1 MKHFLKFFIP
11 FISLTIQ
18 AFSVKAFED
27 VDLLSYS
34 LEDLLNM
41 KVSTVSKRE
50 QSLDES
56 PAFVEIVTQD
66 DIKRRGYKDLSYL
79 LDDIAGVQVTRTFGD
94 NYFNTLWR
102 GVRHTVGSSYLI
114 LVDGIKFNHL
124 YNNETEILATFP
136 LSSIKH
142 IEIVHGPASVAY
154 GNDAVVGIINVITN
168 KDATNKEVFVQLG
181 ENNSQVI
188 DFSTFI
194 AIKDYQL
201 RITGR
206 YDQGDLDMSNSNKY
220 RWTDP
225 ELLSNSNIWGGF
237 SEQFGEANS
246 KHKNKSFAISLLDEN
261 TEITMQYNELATG
274 YGFQYTFDHSLPN
287 PGLWYESE
295 YSFHWQELF
304 NINEDMTVKTLL
316 RYRSSDID
324 NNSFFIDGFLVNN
337 PEANTQ
343 QRLVEASFWESTN
356 SSWTGLSELNW
367 QISSKLHLTA
377 GLEYEAKDLQKAYNI
392 NYGPLLPP
400 ELIDENYDFPSP
412 PTQDTVA
419 NNRIDTNQRGIYF
432 LSQYQLDTYS
442 SKLKHALHFGLRNDK
457 HSVFGSETTIR
468 AGYVSQ
474 WQKTTLKLFYGQA
487 YQEPSAR
494 LLYGG
499 WQGSGSDPKLEPR
512 DANTFE
518 FNINYKMKNILL
530 SSNYYHMQSKNLFN
544 TTDTGAINSGKGLV
558 NGGDFR
564 IKYQTATN
572 IPFSNI
578 SLWATLSWLNSK
590 EQYIDEQDELIWGEV
605 GDLADYTLHGG
616 AYITFNQNWQL
627 NLRGRYYSDRK
638 TVETNEL
645 ENISSFTSVDANI
658 IYSPKRFEQLT
669 FALTIS
675 NLFNQSYFHPG
686 VRSASASTTNIGEVD
701 ENGVWIGS
709 ESYYNAQIPQPDREI
724 RLTAYWRFN

>member
-1 MKHFLKFFIP
+1 MRRILKFVIP
-11 FISLTIQ
+11 FMLLTIQ
-18 AFSVKAFED
+18 AFPVRAFED
-27 VDLLSYS
+27 VDILSYS
-34 LEDLLNM
+34 LEDLLSM

-114 LVDGIKFNHL
+114 LIDGIKFNHL

-136 LSSIKH
+136 LSFIKH

-154 GNDAVVGIINVITN
+154 GNDAVVGIINVITH
-168 KDATNKEVFVQLG
+168 KDATNKEAFVQLG
-181 ENNSQVI
+181 ENNNHVV

-194 AIKDYQL
+194 AIKNYQL

-225 ELLSNSNIWGGF
+225 ALLSNNNIWGYF
-237 SEQFGEANS
+237 SEQFSEAS
-246 KHKNKSFAISLLDEN
+246 SAHKNKALSISLLDED

-295 YSFHWQELF
+295 YSLHWQELF
-304 NINEDMTVKTLL
+304 TVNEDMTVKTLL
-316 RYRSSDID
+316 RYRSSNID
-324 NNSFFIDGFLVNN
+324 NDSFFIDGFLANN
-337 PEANTQ
+337 PETNTQ
-343 QRLVEASFWESTN
+343 QRLVEASYWESTN
-356 SSWTGLSELNW
+356 SSWTGSSELNW
-367 QISSKLHLTA
+367 QVSSKLNLVT

-400 ELIDENYDFPSP
+400 ELIDSNYDFPSP

-419 NNRIDTNQRGIYF
+419 NNRIDTDQRGVYI
-432 LSQYQLDTYS
+432 LSQYQLDAYS
-442 SKLKHALHFGLRNDK
+442 PELKHALHFGLRNDK

-474 WQKTTLKLFYGQA
+474 WQKTTLKLFYGEA

-499 WQGSGSDPKLEPR
+499 WQGSGSDPKLAPR
-512 DANTFE
+512 HANTFE

-530 SSNYYHMQSKNLFN
+530 SGNYYYMQSKNLFN
-544 TTDTGAINSGKGLV
+544 TTDTGAVNLGKGLV

-564 IKYQTATN
+564 VKYQTAKSA
-572 IPFSNI
+572 FSNI

-590 EQYIDEQDELIWGEV
+590 EQYIDAHDELKWGEV

-616 AYITFNQNWQL
+616 AYITFNNNWQL
-627 NLRGRYYSDRK
+627 NLRGRYYGERA

-645 ENISSFTSVDANI
+645 ENISSFISIDANM
-658 IYSPKRFEQLT
+658 IYQPTHFK
-669 FALTIS
+669 ALTLALNIS

-686 VRSASASTTNIGEVD
+686 VRSASASTTNIGEID
-701 ENGVWIGS
+701 KDGVWIGS
-709 ESYYNAQIPQPDREI
+709 ESFYNAQIPQPNREI
-724 RLTAYWRFN
+724 WLTAYWRFN